1 MATKSNELNLTSK
14 QRKLAELLANPDF
27 TGSITELCR
36 ECGVARSTYY
46 KWLDKPELQVEKNA
60 DKSGK
65 TYKLGGY
72 YYIHAGCDS
81 AD

>member
-1 MATKSNELNLTSK
+1 MENSSGQDRKWKSGYWGSFYAADYIITIEL
-14 QRKLAELLANPDF
+14 Q
-27 TGSITELCR
+27 
-36 ECGVARSTYY
+36 V

-65 TYKLGGY
+65 TYKLGDIITY
-72 YYIHAGCDS
+72 TLGCDS